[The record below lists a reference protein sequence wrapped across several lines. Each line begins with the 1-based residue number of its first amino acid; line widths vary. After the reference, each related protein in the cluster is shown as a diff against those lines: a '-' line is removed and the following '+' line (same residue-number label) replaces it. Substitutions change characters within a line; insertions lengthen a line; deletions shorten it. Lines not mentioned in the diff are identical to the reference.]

1 MNRRLFLQKSI
12 AITSIATAVGAGLL
26 MPIKVF
32 ANTSEFKKISDKTK
46 EQISNAKEGD
56 FIFKTPTIAE
66 NGAMVPITIDASN
79 IPAVK
84 SIAIYVR
91 NNKTPLSAHF
101 EILEASASITSR
113 IKMAGTSIITA
124 VVGTESGD
132 FIQNKK
138 IIVTIGGCGG

>member
-1 MNRRLFLQKSI
+1 MNRRLFLQRSI

-26 MPIKVF
+26 MPIKAF
-32 ANTSEFKKISDKTK
+32 ANTSEFKKISDKAK

-56 FIFKTPTIAE
+56 FIFKAPEIAE

-79 IPAVK
+79 MPGVK

-101 EILEASASITSR
+101 EILEASAAITTR
-113 IKMAGTSIITA
+113 IKMAETSIITA
-124 VVGTESGD
+124 VIETVSGD
-132 FIQNKK
+132 FIKNKSVK
-138 IIVTIGGCGG
+138 VTLGGCGG